1 MTKNITEEELLLR
14 KRARRRLVGA
24 IILVLVSII
33 VLPAI
38 FDEPKTDD
46 ETHEIAINLPGI
58 DKNTIVSSAE
68 QMTPVPFSEMN
79 AANEL
84 QNEPEIYSQNIEE
97 IIEAHTYKQNG
108 IPIPGIKP
116 KFDKRST
123 EILSANNANSMHTAT
138 NAPAAAISATGTT
151 KAPQTSSD
159 VAKGFVIQLGA
170 FSDQSKAKQQHTNL
184 ESSGFNAYTETL
196 RVGNN
201 EVTRVRVGPFMT
213 QGAADNELKKL
224 KNIGLDGVIIPR

>member
-46 ETHEIAINLPGI
+46 ETHEITINLPGI

-97 IIEAHTYKQNG
+97 IGRAH
-108 IPIPGIKP
+108 
-116 KFDKRST
+116 
-123 EILSANNANSMHTAT
+123 
-138 NAPAAAISATGTT
+138 
-151 KAPQTSSD
+151 
-159 VAKGFVIQLGA
+159 V
-170 FSDQSKAKQQHTNL
+170 
-184 ESSGFNAYTETL
+184 
-196 RVGNN
+196 
-201 EVTRVRVGPFMT
+201 
-213 QGAADNELKKL
+213 
-224 KNIGLDGVIIPR
+224 

>member
-1 MTKNITEEELLLR
+1 MSKNITEEELLLR

-58 DKNTIVSSAE
+58 DKSTIVSSAE

-79 AANEL
+79 AATES
-84 QNEPEIYSQNIEE
+84 QNEPEIYDQNIEE
-97 IIEAHTYKQNG
+97 IIEAYTYKQNG

-116 KFDKRST
+116 KFDRRST
-123 EILSANNANSMHTAT
+123 EILSAANSTHTAT
-138 NAPAAAISATGTT
+138 NAPTAAISATGTT
-151 KAPQTSSD
+151 KTPQTSSD

-170 FSDQSKAKQQHTNL
+170 FSDQSKAKQQHANL
-184 ESSGFNAYTETL
+184 ELSGFNAYTETL
-196 RVGNN
+196 RVGTN

-213 QGAADNELKKL
+213 RGAADNELRKL